1 MPKQYY
7 IIRDFSGGINT
18 RKDPRDLNENE
29 SSFIQNMSVDAL
41 GKIKTVGKMYAH
53 VESQDG
59 DTNLSEYIVQIDKDF
74 ATSGGYGLTYFESDH
89 SKDSEQ
95 TITNTQEFIDST
107 CDLTND
113 PTVVH
118 NANSRIAAGLSV
130 SGAGVPTGA
139 TISSITDSTHFEL
152 SASTTGGNELDVA
165 LTFTRALALGET
177 QASGNISFSFVPTSP
192 DEGPAPDSPE

>member
-18 RKDPRDLNENE
+18 RQDPRDLRENE

-59 DTNLSEYIVQIDKDF
+59 DTNLPDEYIVRIDKDF

-89 SKDSEQ
+89 SRNSEQ
-95 TITNTQEFIDST
+95 TIIYTEGST
-107 CDLTND
+107 
-113 PTVVH
+113 
-118 NANSRIAAGLSV
+118 
-130 SGAGVPTGA
+130 
-139 TISSITDSTHFEL
+139 
-152 SASTTGGNELDVA
+152 
-165 LTFTRALALGET
+165 ALAIGE
-177 QASGNISFSFVPTSP
+177 SDGNISFSFVPTSP